1 MNINTEN
8 QAGKIKLQIIF
19 EMKTK
24 TRLPPPQELS
34 EEIINLR
41 NKELKVMI
49 LMIFKELKRRMEE
62 HSKKSNKSYVKKN
75 QTNLKNTISEINN
88 IYYFLG
94 INSWSDD
101 SEKWISKI

>member
-34 EEIINLR
+34 EEIINLH
-41 NKELKVMI
+41 NKDLKVMI

-88 IYYFLG
+88 TYYFLG
-94 INSWSDD
+94 INS
-101 SEKWISKI
+101 